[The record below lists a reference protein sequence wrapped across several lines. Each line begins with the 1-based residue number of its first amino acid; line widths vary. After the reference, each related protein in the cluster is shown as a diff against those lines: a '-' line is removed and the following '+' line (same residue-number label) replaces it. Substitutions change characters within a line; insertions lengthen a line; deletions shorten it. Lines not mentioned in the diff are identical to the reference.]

1 MICIE
6 IFSLETRAA
15 AAFVWPLLSIQGLP
29 AVIIITWFFWF
40 SYAAFLQASLK
51 KKSVQNEKLRR

>member
-6 IFSLETRAA
+6 VVSLETRAA

-29 AVIIITWFFWF
+29 AVIMIFWF
-40 SYAAFLQASLK
+40 SYAAYLQASLNK
-51 KKSVQNEKLRR
+51 NRPNGRVKR

>member
-6 IFSLETRAA
+6 VVSLETRAA

-29 AVIIITWFFWF
+29 AVIMIFWF
-40 SYAAFLQASLK
+40 SYAAYLQASLNK
-51 KKSVQNEKLRR
+51 IVQMEE